1 MSMKKMKGKKEK
13 DEIQELRGQLARAL
27 ADYDNLQKR
36 TEKEKQEWTKFANK
50 DLVSKFLP
58 IYDMILSAQKHLGD
72 PGIAIVVSNFENILA
87 EEGIEII
94 RPKVGEKFDEGLHEA
109 LDVDETDD
117 PSKAGKISS
126 LVLPGF
132 KFKDGMIIRH
142 AKVNV
147 FRS

>member
-1 MSMKKMKGKKEK
+1 MKKTKDKKEK
-13 DEIQELRGQLARAL
+13 DEVQELRGQLARAL

-36 TEKEKQEWTKFANK
+36 TEKEREEWTKIVSK
-50 DLVSKFLP
+50 SLVIKFLP
-58 IYDMILSAQKHLGD
+58 IYDMILSAQKHLSD
-72 PGIAIVVSNFENILA
+72 PGIAIVVSNFEAILA

-94 RPKVGEKFDEGLHEA
+94 RPKVGDQFDEGLHEA
-109 LDVDETDD
+109 LDAEETND
-117 PSKAGKISS
+117 PTQAGRISA

-132 KFKDGMIIRH
+132 KFKDGAVIRH